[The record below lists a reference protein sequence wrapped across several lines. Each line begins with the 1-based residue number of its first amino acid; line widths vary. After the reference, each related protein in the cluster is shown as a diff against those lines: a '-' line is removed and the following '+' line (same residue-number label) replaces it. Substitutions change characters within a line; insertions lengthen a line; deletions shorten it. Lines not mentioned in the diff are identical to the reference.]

1 MNNIRTYNLELLAK
15 VNELQH
21 SSLFSCPL
29 LVSSKEEYINNVK
42 ENSNSI
48 MYIGQETNTWLNSSK
63 DNIALDYIEYWYYR
77 FLVEEKGN
85 NKEFWRYIK
94 KINDEDMDHV
104 IWTNALV
111 LGSRKEKGTPTH
123 YNEIKELSINNLIYL
138 YEYFKPNMTL
148 IVAGSKNPY
157 YEIITKFLNTIDSSI
172 EKYPSRGNLIV
183 SDEEKNI
190 HWTYHPNYLQRIH
203 EFENTNLILKKI
215 KE

>member
-148 IVAGSKNPY
+148 IV
-157 YEIITKFLNTIDSSI
+157 
-172 EKYPSRGNLIV
+172 
-183 SDEEKNI
+183 
-190 HWTYHPNYLQRIH
+190 
-203 EFENTNLILKKI
+203 
-215 KE
+215 